1 MTYVYAGAADWGG
14 KDPAKCNRG
23 LYRLATD
30 TGTWTTLERGLPDE
44 VEVRCVTLH
53 PTQPGVVFAGTQ
65 AGPYRSTDAGATWER
80 MPFPGDEPVV
90 WSCEIHPAEARVMYV
105 DDHRCQ
111 RADARA
117 GVLCGVPGPG
127 VWHRGRRQELA
138 DVPASGR
145 GRLRPGLCLVLRT
158 APGEVYM

>member
-65 AGPYRSTDAGATWER
+65 AGSLSQHGCRRHLG
-80 MPFPGDEPVV
+80 
-90 WSCEIHPAEARVMYV
+90 
-105 DDHRCQ
+105 
-111 RADARA
+111 ADA
-117 GVLCGVPGPG
+117 LP
-127 VWHRGRRQELA
+127 RR
-138 DVPASGR
+138 
-145 GRLRPGLCLVLRT
+145 
-158 APGEVYM
+158 

>member
-65 AGPYRSTDAGATWER
+65 AGPYRSTDAGDTWSGCPSQAMSRSCGRARSIRR
-80 MPFPGDEPVV
+80 MRA
-90 WSCEIHPAEARVMYV
+90 SCTSAR
-105 DDHRCQ
+105 RIWPCI
-111 RADARA
+111 AA
-117 GVLCGVPGPG
+117 
-127 VWHRGRRQELA
+127 
-138 DVPASGR
+138 
-145 GRLRPGLCLVLRT
+145 RT
-158 APGEVYM
+158 AGGIGGA